1 MSSIIQHISIPKSV
15 ATEDDLDFYFLREK
29 GIQYIEELGGVLWTD
44 FNSHDPGITMLEM
57 LCYAITDLGNRIE
70 TPIQNLLASKDPSKG
85 FAEQFY
91 KSEEIFPNKPVTALD
106 YRKIFID
113 IDGVR
118 NCWLRTFDK
127 KVHVNCR
134 KNELTYNPNK
144 YNNIETDFK
153 DDFNLR
159 GLYTL
164 LVEFE
169 DIKTQSKVEKIEKI
183 KAIKE
188 EIKIKYHQNRN
199 LCEDLV
205 EITKVKTKPIS
216 VCASI
221 EVENEANE
229 EEVHANV
236 LFEIRNYLSPTVSF
250 HSLKEMLSRGYI
262 TDYIFD
268 GPLLDNGFI
277 DTEELEK
284 AELRSEV
291 RLSDLMK
298 IIMKIDG
305 VKFIKDISISN
316 CESGEELENP
326 WVIYIKGDKK
336 PVLCDKSAVSY
347 HKGVLPLNINEK
359 EVNRFLD
366 ELEEEAQEKKELSKI
381 DRTLT
386 LPEGRYSEI
395 DNYNTVMNDFPD
407 TYGIGLEGLNARATV
422 ERKAQAKQLKSYLL
436 FFDKI
441 LASYF
446 KQLSKVHDLLSISRS
461 ETKTFFSQALVN
473 IKGIDEL
480 IQDYP
485 SSDEGVTEMV
495 YKAFDDD
502 ISRRNDIINHLLAR
516 FSESFGDYAFLMNML
531 YGKTAPE
538 IALKN
543 KQEFLKD
550 YLSISAER
558 GSAFNYYKQ
567 PAENLWD
574 TNNISGFQKR
584 ASRLLGILN
593 YNRRSL
599 SNSFVEIYEVTNA
612 DMEVRFKWRVRNA
625 QNAVVLSSSNDHA
638 SISRASSELYA
649 AVLETIQTPEKE
661 VEVLPSDIA
670 DDTYIQGIKIN
681 KSPGGKYSFGIIN
694 TNQPEGSPEQMIGH
708 QYSFYNTI
716 AELKEALL
724 KTISFLKFEF
734 TEEGM
739 FLVEHILLRP
749 DITDIN
755 AASSSFMPIC
765 ADDCEDGCGLD
776 PYSFKVSIILP
787 GYTYRFA
794 NPDFRNYMENV
805 IREELP
811 AHIIPR
817 ICWIGDRQ
825 GQVPDDENDLLCFE
839 QAYQDYLIAKTNLD
853 QEQPMTDNEHTKLI
867 KAMTKLNTIY
877 PKGRLLDCS
886 DESDEI
892 EGRIILGQTNLGTLK
907 TDNNGD

>member
-134 KNELTYNPNK
+134 KNELTYSPNK

-229 EEVHANV
+229 EEVQANV

-291 RLSDLMK
+291 RL
-298 IIMKIDG
+298 
-305 VKFIKDISISN
+305 
-316 CESGEELENP
+316 
-326 WVIYIKGDKK
+326 
-336 PVLCDKSAVSY
+336 
-347 HKGVLPLNINEK
+347 
-359 EVNRFLD
+359 
-366 ELEEEAQEKKELSKI
+366 
-381 DRTLT
+381 
-386 LPEGRYSEI
+386 
-395 DNYNTVMNDFPD
+395 
-407 TYGIGLEGLNARATV
+407 
-422 ERKAQAKQLKSYLL
+422 
-436 FFDKI
+436 
-441 LASYF
+441 
-446 KQLSKVHDLLSISRS
+446 
-461 ETKTFFSQALVN
+461 
-473 IKGIDEL
+473 
-480 IQDYP
+480 
-485 SSDEGVTEMV
+485 
-495 YKAFDDD
+495 
-502 ISRRNDIINHLLAR
+502 
-516 FSESFGDYAFLMNML
+516 
-531 YGKTAPE
+531 
-538 IALKN
+538 
-543 KQEFLKD
+543 
-550 YLSISAER
+550 
-558 GSAFNYYKQ
+558 
-567 PAENLWD
+567 
-574 TNNISGFQKR
+574 
-584 ASRLLGILN
+584 
-593 YNRRSL
+593 
-599 SNSFVEIYEVTNA
+599 
-612 DMEVRFKWRVRNA
+612 
-625 QNAVVLSSSNDHA
+625 
-638 SISRASSELYA
+638 
-649 AVLETIQTPEKE
+649 
-661 VEVLPSDIA
+661 
-670 DDTYIQGIKIN
+670 
-681 KSPGGKYSFGIIN
+681 
-694 TNQPEGSPEQMIGH
+694 
-708 QYSFYNTI
+708 
-716 AELKEALL
+716 
-724 KTISFLKFEF
+724 
-734 TEEGM
+734 
-739 FLVEHILLRP
+739 
-749 DITDIN
+749 
-755 AASSSFMPIC
+755 
-765 ADDCEDGCGLD
+765 
-776 PYSFKVSIILP
+776 
-787 GYTYRFA
+787 
-794 NPDFRNYMENV
+794 
-805 IREELP
+805 
-811 AHIIPR
+811 
-817 ICWIGDRQ
+817 
-825 GQVPDDENDLLCFE
+825 
-839 QAYQDYLIAKTNLD
+839 
-853 QEQPMTDNEHTKLI
+853 
-867 KAMTKLNTIY
+867 
-877 PKGRLLDCS
+877 
-886 DESDEI
+886 
-892 EGRIILGQTNLGTLK
+892 
-907 TDNNGD
+907 